1 MTAVVTIGVYGW
13 ALDTF
18 LAALRS
24 ANVGLVLDVRQRRG
38 VRGSQYAWA
47 NAKRLESA
55 LGEAGIGYRH
65 VPELAPTTELR
76 QLQYGEDERRG
87 VGKRERTEL
96 APAYRRQFTHEILD
110 RVDLTPLVASLPT
123 DAGSALLCVE
133 RDPAACHRSLVAE
146 RLARAHGVSISH
158 LTPAPGPSA

>member
-1 MTAVVTIGVYGW
+1 MRAVVAIGVYGW
-13 ALDTF
+13 GLDSF
-18 LAALRS
+18 RAALRS
-24 ANVGLVLDVRQRRG
+24 ANVGLVLDIRQRRG

-55 LGEAGIGYRH
+55 LGDAGIRYRH

-76 QLQYGEDERRG
+76 QLQYREDERRD

-96 APAYRRQFTHEILD
+96 AYAYRHRFTHEILD
-110 RVDLTPLVASLPT
+110 RVDLAPLVASLPT

-146 RLARAHGVSISH
+146 RLARDHSVSIRHFTPPSSH
-158 LTPAPGPSA
+158 